1 MAEQVPGTE
10 PAAEAEP
17 EALPALQVLLVDP
30 MASSR
35 VVTLTMLEEAGHHV
49 FPVSDWET
57 GEDILLREEVDAVVM
72 AFTGDGF
79 DGPDAAQRLRDRLP
93 PQADL
98 PLVGTTDGLR
108 RGEEDEAMEAG
119 FDVLLVRP
127 FTPEEL
133 TAALAQARKMRTPPP
148 VLDDERR
155 AALRKTHT
163 PAALEALED
172 EAMAVPASLLV
183 PLFRDGG
190 EAPAYAAAG
199 GAVAEAMDRIGAI
212 GAASAAR
219 RMADNAD
226 EGRRFLFPLLS
237 SIVAARVA
245 LRKDRVAASAAD
257 PIWAA
262 GDTPP
267 SSGDTP

>member
-1 MAEQVPGTE
+1 MSETAE
-10 PAAEAEP
+10 EA
-17 EALPALQVLLVDP
+17 EALPALRVLLVDP

-35 VVTLTMLEEAGHHV
+35 VVTLTMLEEAGHEV
-49 FPVSDWET
+49 FPVSDWDT
-57 GEDILLREEVDAVVM
+57 AEDILLREDVEAVM
-72 AFTGDGF
+72 LAFTGDRF
-79 DGPDAAQRLRDRLP
+79 DGPDAAGRLRGRLP

-119 FDVLLVRP
+119 FDILLVRP

-133 TAALAQARKMRTPPP
+133 AAALRQARKMRTPPP
-148 VLDDERR
+148 VLDAEAR
-155 AALRKTHT
+155 AALRKDHGPT
-163 PAALEALED
+163 ALEALED
-172 EAMAVPASLLV
+172 AAMEVPSSRLV

-190 EAPAYAAAG
+190 QPEDYAAAG
-199 GAVAEAMDRIGAI
+199 LAVAEAMDRIGAI

-219 RMADNAD
+219 RMAENAE

-237 SIVAARVA
+237 AVVAARVA
-245 LRKDRVAASAAD
+245 LRKDRFTAAAED

-262 GDTPP
+262 SDSI
-267 SSGDTP
+267 SSGETP

>member
-1 MAEQVPGTE
+1 MSES
-10 PAAEAEP
+10 EP
-17 EALPALQVLLVDP
+17 EAPVRLQVLLVDP

-35 VVTLTMLEEAGHHV
+35 VVTLTMLEELGHMV
-49 FPVSDWET
+49 FPVSDWDT
-57 GEDILLREEVDAVVM
+57 AEDILLREDVEAVM
-72 AFTGDGF
+72 LAFTGDGF
-79 DGPDAAQRLRDRLP
+79 DGPDAAGRLRDRLP

-119 FDVLLVRP
+119 FDILLVRP

-133 TAALAQARKMRTPPP
+133 AAALAQARKMRTPPP
-148 VLDDERR
+148 VLDAEAR
-155 AALRKTHT
+155 AALRKDHG

-172 EAMAVPASLLV
+172 AAMEVPSGRLV

-190 EAPAYAAAG
+190 KAEDYAAAG
-199 GAVAEAMDRIGAI
+199 AAVAEAMDRIGAI
-212 GAASAAR
+212 AAAAAAR
-219 RMADNAD
+219 RMAENAE

-237 SIVAARVA
+237 AVVAARVA
-245 LRKDRVAASAAD
+245 LRKDRFSAAAAD

-262 GDTPP
+262 SDTP
-267 SSGDTP
+267 SSGESP

>member
-1 MAEQVPGTE
+1 MSEQ
-10 PAAEAEP
+10 AAATGP
-17 EALPALQVLLVDP
+17 EAADETLPPLRILLVDP

-35 VVTLTMLEEAGHHV
+35 VVTLGVLEEAGHEV
-49 FPVSDWET
+49 LPVSDWDT
-57 GEDILLREEVDAVVM
+57 AEDILLREDIEAIVM
-72 AFTGDGF
+72 AFVGDGF

-133 TAALAQARKMRTPPP
+133 AAALAQARRLRTPPP
-148 VLDDERR
+148 VLDADHRE
-155 AALRKTHT
+155 ALLKDHG
-163 PAALEALED
+163 PSALEALED
-172 EAMAVPASLLV
+172 EAMAVPGSLLV

-190 EAPAYAAAG
+190 DAAAYAAAG
-199 GAVAEAMDRIGAI
+199 ASVAEAMDRIGAI
-212 GAASAAR
+212 AAANAAR
-219 RMADNAD
+219 RMAENAE

-245 LRKDRVAASAAD
+245 LRKDRVAAAAAD

-262 GDTPP
+262 SDTIT
-267 SSGDTP
+267 SGESP